1 MAMAPALNTQSML
14 VIHLQ
19 SWPSLSPCQRS
30 LQFSRN
36 VQTSNGGEKQ
46 HLLRRRGVSRH
57 DESRG
62 LCVRAIGEMNEDM
75 DRDRK
80 LLSQHHEIR
89 VCINKTCRKSGSLE
103 TLDFIRSLA
112 PPNVT
117 VESCSCIGKNNSTFS
132 SSSSSSWIFTQKSL
146 ACVVPPVLIVCYCW
160 TSRMGMGLHFKAPP
174 SY

>member
-1 MAMAPALNTQSML
+1 MAPALNTQSMV

-19 SWPSLSPCQRS
+19 SWPSLSQCQRS

-117 VESCSCIGKNNSTFS
+117 VESCSCIGKKNSTSS
-132 SSSSSSWIFTQKSL
+132 SSSSSSWILT
-146 ACVVPPVLIVCYCW
+146 
-160 TSRMGMGLHFKAPP
+160 
-174 SY
+174 